1 MTDQVEPLDEGQ
13 RAFVVAMLQ
22 KMPEVI
28 SEAILSDREML
39 SRMEL
44 PTEDSIQLFGR
55 RFIKSK
61 LFDALRDVANGKPV
75 SMPSANGDLVVAEA
89 EFGADGSV
97 NLITGDE
104 GARFSNAGLL
114 SEDFDVRQRTID
126 ALLAREDLSAEIET
140 KLRGWIA
147 DHPIDEAQFLETEML
162 VDATPKAVY
171 RRLVE
176 QVDQGTTF
184 DDLVPEEA
192 DFFAALLGGNPPE
205 TLGKYRG
212 EWLVR
217 TASLDPVRRA
227 AWIALTAPIAV
238 LRGNLIGP
246 ATRDLERG
254 VRLRLARF
262 LGGALDPLSQVAAF
276 QLAVAEHDDPEFKA
290 IGDDVLPRLLDRT
303 DAGMATGLK
312 FFGATLTLTSTVSAG
327 RQTLGDW
334 PLYAKRL
341 AWHLHASLLVRTF
354 GAGRIEV
361 EALEASIARPMS
373 LNYHLQELCDARISS
388 FNLWRGPTAE
398 RLHALVLMRTTGSI
412 GGIADEELPTEWV
425 AAVKAAVDQISGSP
439 EALAYMAPGPFDPFE
454 DDWGGLLDVTE
465 ETAQEMAT
473 RLKDEADPQRIL
485 SDLSNLVVAF
495 DVAPEHREA
504 LTEHYPDYLKSLSG
518 QKFAHAADLMLQL
531 MARWKLPAIAAK
543 IVELALARMASA
555 DVTDISIGPRLSLL
569 AGASQSDEAA
579 WLQKVGEYMAGF
591 AFVIP
596 SGKATVNLLAA
607 IDLLSDFAAKLRSY
621 LAPAR
626 SFAMLAYDEV
636 PEAGR
641 SADAPLKE
649 PLEQP

>member
-28 SEAILSDREML
+28 SQTILSDREML
-39 SRMEL
+39 ARMEL
-44 PTEDSIQLFGR
+44 PTEDSIRLFGC
-55 RFIKSK
+55 RFIKTK
-61 LFDALRDVANGKPV
+61 LFDALRDVANGKSV
-75 SMPSANGDLVVAEA
+75 SMASANGDLVVEEA
-89 EFGADGSV
+89 ELGADGSAS
-97 NLITGDE
+97 LITSDE

-114 SEDFDVRQRTID
+114 SDDFDVRQRTLD
-126 ALLAREDLSAEIET
+126 TLLAREDLSAEIET

-147 DHPIDEAQFLETEML
+147 ENPINETQYLEIEML

-176 QVDQGTTF
+176 QVDQGTRF

-192 DFFAALLGGNPPE
+192 AFYAALLGGYPPE

-238 LRGNLIGP
+238 LRGNLIVP
-246 ATRDLERG
+246 ATRDLERS

-276 QLAVAEHDDPEFKA
+276 QLAVAEHDDLEFKA
-290 IGDDVLPRLLDRT
+290 VGDDVLPRLLDRT
-303 DAGMATGLK
+303 DARMATGLK
-312 FFGATLTLTSTVSAG
+312 FLGATLTLTSTISAR

-341 AWHLHASLLVRTF
+341 AWHLHASLLVRTI
-354 GAGRIEV
+354 GAERIEV

-373 LNYHLQELCDARISS
+373 LNYHLQELCDARMSS

-398 RLHALVLMRTTGSI
+398 RLHALVLIRTTGTI
-412 GGIADEELPTEWV
+412 GGVADEELPTEWV
-425 AAVKAAVDQISGSP
+425 AAVKALVDQISGGP

-465 ETAQEMAT
+465 VTVHEMAA
-473 RLKDEADPQRIL
+473 RLKDVADPQRIL
-485 SDLSNLVVAF
+485 SDLYNLVVAF
-495 DVAPEHREA
+495 DVAPEHREPLA
-504 LTEHYPDYLKSLSG
+504 GHYPDYLKSMSG

-531 MARWKLPAIAAK
+531 VARWKLSAIAEK
-543 IVELALARMASA
+543 IVELALARVASA

-569 AGASQSDEAA
+569 AGASQSDDAA
-579 WLQKVGEYMAGF
+579 WLQKVGEYMVGF

-596 SGKATVNLLAA
+596 PGKATVNLLAA
-607 IDLLSDFAAKLRSY
+607 IELLSEFAAKLRSY
-621 LAPAR
+621 LAPAK
-626 SFAMLAYDEV
+626 SFAMLAHDEV

-641 SADAPLKE
+641 PAEGTIFGTS
-649 PLEQP
+649 

>member
-28 SEAILSDREML
+28 SQAILSDREML
-39 SRMEL
+39 ARMEL
-44 PTEDSIQLFGR
+44 PTEDSIRLFGR
-55 RFIKSK
+55 RFIKTK

-75 SMPSANGDLVVAEA
+75 SMASASGDLVVE
-89 EFGADGSV
+89 ETELGADGSAS
-97 NLITGDE
+97 LITSDE

-114 SEDFDVRQRTID
+114 SDDFDVRQRTLD
-126 ALLAREDLSAEIET
+126 TLLAREDLSAEIET

-147 DHPIDEAQFLETEML
+147 DHPIDETQYLEIEML

-176 QVDQGTTF
+176 QVDQGTRF

-192 DFFAALLGGNPPE
+192 DFYAALLGGRPPE

-212 EWLVR
+212 DWLIR
-217 TASLDPVRRA
+217 TASLAPVRRA

-238 LRGNLIGP
+238 LRGNLIVP

-276 QLAVAEHDDPEFKA
+276 QLAVAEHDDLEFKA
-290 IGDDVLPRLLDRT
+290 VGDDVLPRLLDRT
-303 DAGMATGLK
+303 DARMATGLK
-312 FFGATLTLTSTVSAG
+312 FLGATLTLTSTISAG

-341 AWHLHASLLVRTF
+341 AWLLHASLLVRTI
-354 GAGRIEV
+354 GAERIEV

-398 RLHALVLMRTTGSI
+398 RLHAFVLIRTTGTI

-425 AAVKAAVDQISGSP
+425 AAVKALVDEISGGP
-439 EALAYMAPGPFDPFE
+439 EALAYMTPGPFDPFE

-465 ETAQEMAT
+465 ETVREMAA
-473 RLKDEADPQRIL
+473 RLKDVADPQRIL

-495 DVAPEHREA
+495 DVAPEHREPLA
-504 LTEHYPDYLKSLSG
+504 SHYPDYLKSMSG
-518 QKFAHAADLMLQL
+518 HKFAHAADLMLQL
-531 MARWKLPAIAAK
+531 VARWKLSAIAEK
-543 IVELALARMASA
+543 IVELALARVASS
-555 DVTDISIGPRLSLL
+555 DVTDISMGPRLSLL

-579 WLQKVGEYMAGF
+579 WLQKVGEYMVGF
-591 AFVIP
+591 AFVIKP
-596 SGKATVNLLAA
+596 GKATVNLLAA
-607 IDLLSDFAAKLRSY
+607 IELLSNFVGRLRSY

-626 SFAMLAYDEV
+626 SLAMLAHDEV
-636 PEAGR
+636 PEVGL
-641 SADAPLKE
+641 SADAPAQE
-649 PLEQP
+649 PAKQP